1 MFDRFFVCYSVR
13 LYLCASV
20 PYCAGL
26 SNLGRVNSDFCR
38 KIRFRRVCR
47 LCLFFDDAQD
57 CLLRLSVGVGLRFCA
72 ANAEPFLLLNV
83 SSKKSIL
90 YSGSVRLL
98 GFCSGAPL
106 PFLGARNFFSGLK
119 QFAPHGFLLCGAF
132 FVRMSLMPR
141 TPRARRFARGAG
153 EELFGYF
160 ARMETSKSLINTAP

>member
-1 MFDRFFVCYSVR
+1 MTGFLCVIVSGCICARPSPIVRGCRIWGALTPIFAGKSDSVGF
-13 LYLCASV
+13 AV
-20 PYCAGL
+20 
-26 SNLGRVNSDFCR
+26 
-38 KIRFRRVCR
+38 